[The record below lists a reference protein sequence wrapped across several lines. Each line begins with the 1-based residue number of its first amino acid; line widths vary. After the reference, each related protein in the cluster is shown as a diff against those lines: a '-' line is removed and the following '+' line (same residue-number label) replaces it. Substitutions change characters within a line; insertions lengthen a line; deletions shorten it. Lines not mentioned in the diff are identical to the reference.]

1 MSVYLFPFEFSK
13 EEVTVMNQNFDF
25 ANDDAQII
33 SYIQKTV
40 HNTAINYFAKNSRL
54 KDTEF
59 VPGQKT
65 LDYFIEEQAMY
76 PQETV
81 TVVSEKF
88 PLDFSNFAL
97 ATEFQKLPDKDQSL
111 LIQKYIFGYSDYE
124 ISIQLS
130 MTRQGATKKRQRI
143 LGKIR
148 KRLLTQF

>member
-97 ATEFQKLPDKDQSL
+97 ATEFQKLSDKDQSL

-148 KRLLTQF
+148 KHLLT

>member
-81 TVVSEKF
+81 TMVSEKF
-88 PLDFSNFAL
+88 QLDFSNCAL
-97 ATEFQKLPDKDQSL
+97 ATEFQKLSDKDQSL

-130 MTRQGATKKRQRI
+130 MTRQSATKKRQRI

-148 KRLLTQF
+148 KHLLT

>member
-1 MSVYLFPFEFSK
+1 
-13 EEVTVMNQNFDF
+13 MNQNFDF
-25 ANDDAQII
+25 ANYDAQII

-59 VPGQKT
+59 VPGQKA
-65 LDYFIEEQAMY
+65 LDYFIEEQAVF
-76 PQETV
+76 PQEIV
-81 TVVSEKF
+81 TVVSENLS
-88 PLDFSNFAL
+88 LDFSNFAL
-97 ATEFQKLPDKDQSL
+97 AAEFQKLSDKDQSL
-111 LIQKYIFGYSDYE
+111 LIQKYILGYSDYE

-148 KRLLTQF
+148 KHLTH

>member
-81 TVVSEKF
+81 TVVSENF
-88 PLDFSNFAL
+88 ALDFSNCSL
-97 ATEFQKLPDKDQSL
+97 ATEFQKLSDKDQSL

-124 ISIQLS
+124 ISTQLS

-143 LGKIR
+143 LGKNR
-148 KRLLTQF
+148 KHLLS

>member
-1 MSVYLFPFEFSK
+1 
-13 EEVTVMNQNFDF
+13 MNQNFDF

-33 SYIQKTV
+33 SYIQKTI

-97 ATEFQKLPDKDQSL
+97 ATEFQKLSDKDQSL

-148 KRLLTQF
+148 KRLLT

>member
-81 TVVSEKF
+81 TVVSENF
-88 PLDFSNFAL
+88 PLDFSNCAL
-97 ATEFQKLPDKDQSL
+97 TTEFQKLSDKDQSL

-124 ISIQLS
+124 ISIRLS

-148 KRLLTQF
+148 KHLLP

>member
-1 MSVYLFPFEFSK
+1 
-13 EEVTVMNQNFDF
+13 MNHNFDF

-76 PQETV
+76 PQEIV
-81 TVVSEKF
+81 TVISENF
-88 PLDFSNFAL
+88 SLDFSNFAL
-97 ATEFQKLPDKDQSL
+97 ATEFQKLPDKDKFL

-148 KRLLTQF
+148 KHLLP

>member
-1 MSVYLFPFEFSK
+1 
-13 EEVTVMNQNFDF
+13 MNQNFDF

-54 KDTEF
+54 KVTEF

-81 TVVSEKF
+81 TVVCENLS
-88 PLDFSNFAL
+88 LDFSNFAL
-97 ATEFQKLPDKDQSL
+97 AAEFQKLSDKDQSL

-148 KRLLTQF
+148 KHLTH

>member
-1 MSVYLFPFEFSK
+1 M
-13 EEVTVMNQNFDF
+13 MNQNFDF

-54 KDTEF
+54 KVTEF
-59 VPGQKT
+59 VPGQKA

-97 ATEFQKLPDKDQSL
+97 ANEFQKLSDKDQSL

-148 KRLLTQF
+148 KHLLP

>member
-97 ATEFQKLPDKDQSL
+97 ATEFQKLSDKDQSL

-148 KRLLTQF
+148 KRLLT

>member
-97 ATEFQKLPDKDQSL
+97 ATEFQKLSDKDQSL

-143 LGKIR
+143 LGKIQ
-148 KRLLTQF
+148 KRLLT

>member
-13 EEVTVMNQNFDF
+13 EEVRAMNQNFDF

-40 HNTAINYFAKNSRL
+40 HNTAINNFAKNSRL
-54 KDTEF
+54 KVTEF

-81 TVVSEKF
+81 TVVSENLS
-88 PLDFSNFAL
+88 LDFSNFAL
-97 ATEFQKLPDKDQSL
+97 AAEFQKLSDKDQSL

-148 KRLLTQF
+148 KHLLP

>member
-33 SYIQKTV
+33 SYIKKTV

-54 KDTEF
+54 KDIEF

-88 PLDFSNFAL
+88 PLDFSNCAL
-97 ATEFQKLPDKDQSL
+97 ATEFQKLSDKDQSL

-124 ISIQLS
+124 ISIRLS

-148 KRLLTQF
+148 KHLLP

>member
-65 LDYFIEEQAMY
+65 LDYFIEKQAMY

-81 TVVSEKF
+81 TVVSENF
-88 PLDFSNFAL
+88 PLDFSNCAL
-97 ATEFQKLPDKDQSL
+97 ATEFQKLSDKDQSL

-148 KRLLTQF
+148 KHLLT

>member
-59 VPGQKT
+59 VPAQKT

-81 TVVSEKF
+81 TVVSENF
-88 PLDFSNFAL
+88 PLDFSNCSL
-97 ATEFQKLPDKDQSL
+97 ATEFQKLSDKDQSL

-124 ISIQLS
+124 ISTQLS

-148 KRLLTQF
+148 KHLLS

>member
-59 VPGQKT
+59 VPAQKT

-81 TVVSEKF
+81 TVASENF
-88 PLDFSNFAL
+88 PLDFSNCSL
-97 ATEFQKLPDKDQSL
+97 ATEFQKLSDKDQSL

-124 ISIQLS
+124 ISTQLS

-148 KRLLTQF
+148 KHLLS

>member
-1 MSVYLFPFEFSK
+1 
-13 EEVTVMNQNFDF
+13 MNQNFDF

-81 TVVSEKF
+81 TVVSENF
-88 PLDFSNFAL
+88 PLDFSNRAL
-97 ATEFQKLPDKDQSL
+97 ATEFQKLSDKDQSL

-124 ISIQLS
+124 ISILLS

-148 KRLLTQF
+148 KHLLP

>member
-148 KRLLTQF
+148 KRLLT

>member
-1 MSVYLFPFEFSK
+1 MK
-13 EEVTVMNQNFDF
+13 QNFDF

-54 KDTEF
+54 KVTEF

-81 TVVSEKF
+81 TVVSENLS
-88 PLDFSNFAL
+88 LDFSNFTL
-97 ATEFQKLPDKDQSL
+97 AAEFQKLSDKDQSL

-148 KRLLTQF
+148 KHLTH

>member
-59 VPGQKT
+59 VSGQKI

-97 ATEFQKLPDKDQSL
+97 ATEFQKLSDKDQSL

-124 ISIQLS
+124 ISIRLS

-148 KRLLTQF
+148 KRLIH

>member
-1 MSVYLFPFEFSK
+1 
-13 EEVTVMNQNFDF
+13 MNQNFDF

-81 TVVSEKF
+81 TVVFENFS
-88 PLDFSNFAL
+88 LDFSNCAL
-97 ATEFQKLPDKDQSL
+97 ATEFQKLSDKDQSL

-148 KRLLTQF
+148 KHLLT

>member
-40 HNTAINYFAKNSRL
+40 HNTVINYFAKNSRL

-81 TVVSEKF
+81 TVVSENF
-88 PLDFSNFAL
+88 PLDFSNCSL
-97 ATEFQKLPDKDQSL
+97 ATEFQKLSDKDQSL

-124 ISIQLS
+124 ISTQLS

-148 KRLLTQF
+148 KHLLS

>member
-54 KDTEF
+54 KDIEF

-76 PQETV
+76 PQGTV

-97 ATEFQKLPDKDQSL
+97 ATEFQKLSDKDQSL

-148 KRLLTQF
+148 KHLLP

>member
-1 MSVYLFPFEFSK
+1 
-13 EEVTVMNQNFDF
+13 MNQNFDF

-54 KDTEF
+54 KDIEF

-81 TVVSEKF
+81 TVVSENF
-88 PLDFSNFAL
+88 PLDFSNCAL
-97 ATEFQKLPDKDQSL
+97 ATEFQKLSEKDQSL

-148 KRLLTQF
+148 KHLLP

>member
-1 MSVYLFPFEFSK
+1 MSVYPFPFEFSK
-13 EEVTVMNQNFDF
+13 EEVRAMNQNFDF

-54 KDTEF
+54 KVTEF

-65 LDYFIEEQAMY
+65 LDYFIEEQSMY
-76 PQETV
+76 QQETV
-81 TVVSEKF
+81 AVVSENLS
-88 PLDFSNFAL
+88 LDFSNFAL
-97 ATEFQKLPDKDQSL
+97 AAEFQKLSDKDQSL

-148 KRLLTQF
+148 KHLLT

>member
-59 VPGQKT
+59 VSGQKI

-97 ATEFQKLPDKDQSL
+97 ATEFQKLSDKDQSL

-124 ISIQLS
+124 ISIRLS

-148 KRLLTQF
+148 KHLLP

>member
-13 EEVTVMNQNFDF
+13 EEVRAMNQNFDF

-54 KDTEF
+54 KVTEF

-65 LDYFIEEQAMY
+65 LDYFIEEQSMY
-76 PQETV
+76 QQETV
-81 TVVSEKF
+81 AVVSENLS
-88 PLDFSNFAL
+88 LDFSNFAL
-97 ATEFQKLPDKDQSL
+97 AAEFQKLSDKDQSL

-148 KRLLTQF
+148 KHLLT